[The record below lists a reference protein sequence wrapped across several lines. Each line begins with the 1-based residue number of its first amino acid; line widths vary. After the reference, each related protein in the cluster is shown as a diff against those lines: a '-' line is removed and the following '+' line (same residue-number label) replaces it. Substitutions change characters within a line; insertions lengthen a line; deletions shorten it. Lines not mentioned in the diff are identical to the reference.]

1 MADNDPEIPVPK
13 RRAFLKRARLPLVSG
28 KTSVAVMLLC
38 LGATAVWII
47 PFARKLP
54 PWIDVEIVLA
64 LWWCV
69 WTVTLTRLLYTGRRL
84 SDDHELGS
92 PRSWFS
98 SDKSSRNTAWG
109 LLDIPL
115 EGCAVEG
122 CATVFAFL
130 FIIGLAIAGL
140 WLMFEVIIPLFA
152 FVMYSLVRGMLAKVA
167 NDEHSCEGQPLR
179 SFGWASVWATV
190 YVAPLA
196 LLVWLVHLIYRTAA

>member
-1 MADNDPEIPVPK
+1 MAGSDSEIPTPR

-28 KTSVAVMLLC
+28 KTSVAVLLLC

-69 WTVTLTRLLYTGRRL
+69 WAVTLTRLLYTGRRL
-84 SDDHELGS
+84 SDDHELTA

-98 SDKSSRNTAWG
+98 SSKPSHSSAWG

-122 CATVFAFL
+122 CATAFAIFA
-130 FIIGLAIAGL
+130 IIGLAIVGL
-140 WLMFEVIIPLFA
+140 WLMIEVIIPMLA
-152 FVMYSLVRGMLAKVA
+152 FVMYFLVRGMLAKVA
-167 NDEHSCEGQPLR
+167 NDEHGCEGQPLR

-190 YVAPLA
+190 YIAPLA
-196 LLVWLVHLIYRTAA
+196 LLVWLVHLLARMA